1 LPWTKPGLVMSAY
14 SRTIVSTIL
23 PLIISW
29 AAAASA
35 GPDPLSGI
43 PIQPEHADTP
53 YHRVHWMPGGS
64 WADADGDCQD
74 GRQEILIAQSTIK
87 PALTKDTCSVV
98 SGLWVDPYTGETT
111 TNPSDVEIDHLVA
124 LKEAHDSG
132 GATWPP
138 AKKQAFAQDVTSGNL
153 FVVMTSTNRSK
164 SDRDPGEW
172 LPANK
177 DRACWYVKQWTAV
190 KRKTGV
196 SVDKAEAD
204 AIRQLIAHCA

>member
-1 LPWTKPGLVMSAY
+1 MPFALSLFTTAPSAPDLPSGF
-14 SRTIVSTIL
+14 
-23 PLIISW
+23 PL
-29 AAAASA
+29 
-35 GPDPLSGI
+35 
-43 PIQPEHADTP
+43 QPEPTAPT
-53 YHRVHWMPGGS
+53 YHQVHWMPGGS

-74 GRQEILIAQSTIK
+74 GRQEILIAQSKTN
-87 PALTKDTCSVV
+87 PVLTTDTCSVI

-132 GATWPP
+132 GASWPP

-172 LPANK
+172 LPADK
-177 DRACWYVKQWTAV
+177 KRACWYVMQWADV
-190 KRKTGV
+190 KRRWGL
-196 SVDKAEAD
+196 SMDKQEAEAN
-204 AIRQLIAHCA
+204 RLLLTSCR

>member
-1 LPWTKPGLVMSAY
+1 
-14 SRTIVSTIL
+14 
-23 PLIISW
+23 
-29 AAAASA
+29 
-35 GPDPLSGI
+35 
-43 PIQPEHADTP
+43 
-53 YHRVHWMPGGS
+53 MPGGS

-74 GRQEILIAQSTIK
+74 GRQEILIAQSKTN
-87 PALTKDTCSVV
+87 PVLTTDTCSVI

-132 GATWPP
+132 GASWPP

-172 LPANK
+172 LPADK
-177 DRACWYVKQWTAV
+177 KRACWYVMQWADV
-190 KRKTGV
+190 KRRWGL
-196 SVDKAEAD
+196 SMDKQEAEAN
-204 AIRQLIAHCA
+204 RLLLTSCR